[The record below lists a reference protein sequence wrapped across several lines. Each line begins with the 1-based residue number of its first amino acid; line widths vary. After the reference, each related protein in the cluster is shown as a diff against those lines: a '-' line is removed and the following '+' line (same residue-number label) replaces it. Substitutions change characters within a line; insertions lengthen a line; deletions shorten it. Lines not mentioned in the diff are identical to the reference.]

1 MGQIGSFGKTIVFE
15 VSGDKVFTPNGIQ
28 RKVAGRWKQHN
39 ILGKTPKSELLGP
52 DADETSC
59 TITLS
64 AEHGVKPRE
73 TIERIEKAVKNGETE
88 YLVIGGKK
96 VGSNKTYISS
106 MSEEWDTI
114 WNKGELVKAKI
125 NLTFAEYA

>member
-1 MGQIGSFGKTIVFE
+1 M
-15 VSGDKVFTPNGIQ
+15 
-28 RKVAGRWKQHN
+28 
-39 ILGKTPKSELLGP
+39 GP